1 MKTFLVVLGVLLA
14 AYTLFQSFMARETE
28 RTERQRYT
36 LLYSEGDFEIRHYPS
51 ATVATMRSS
60 AKSYRELSGP
70 GFRKIAGYIF
80 GDNASGEKI
89 AMTSPVHMSIGEKG
103 SSMSFVMPSGHD
115 LSNLP
120 SPNDPDVKLERT
132 TDEHVA
138 AIRFSGYASDEAI
151 RKNVE
156 RLESILKQKGI
167 RSLGNHR
174 YLGYNPPYQV
184 VGRRNEVVVTIE
196 WKDGADKPSTSR

>member
-1 MKTFLVVLGVLLA
+1 MKSLLVLSLLLLGIVI
-14 AYTLFQSFMARETE
+14 LFQSFMSRQTE
-28 RTERQRYT
+28 QTEKQKYT
-36 LLYSEGDFEIRHYPS
+36 VLFTEGDFEIRHYPS

-60 AKSYRELSGP
+60 ARNYRDLSGS

-80 GDNASGEKI
+80 GDNASREKI
-89 AMTSPVHMSIGEKG
+89 AMTSPVHMSIGEQG
-103 SSMSFVMPSGHD
+103 SSMSFVMPSGYD

-120 SPNDPDVKLERT
+120 RPNDPDVNLERT
-132 TDEHVA
+132 PDEHVA
-138 AIRFSGYASDEAI
+138 AIRFGGYASDDAI

-156 RLESILKQKGI
+156 RLESMLKAKGI

-184 VGRRNEVVVTIE
+184 VGRRNEVVVTVE
-196 WKDGADKPSTSR
+196 WKGGVQNPASAR

>member
-1 MKTFLVVLGVLLA
+1 MKSLLVLSLLLLGIVI
-14 AYTLFQSFMARETE
+14 LFQSFMSRQTE
-28 RTERQRYT
+28 QTEKQKYT
-36 LLYSEGDFEIRHYPS
+36 VLFTEGDFEIRHYPS

-60 AKSYRELSGP
+60 ARNYRDLSGS

-80 GDNASGEKI
+80 GDNASREKI
-89 AMTSPVHMSIGEKG
+89 AMTSPVHMSIGEQG
-103 SSMSFVMPSGHD
+103 SSMSFVMPSGYD

-120 SPNDPDVKLERT
+120 RPNDPDVNLERT
-132 TDEHVA
+132 PDEHVA
-138 AIRFSGYASDEAI
+138 AIRFGGYASDDAI

-156 RLESILKQKGI
+156 RLESMLKAKGI

-184 VGRRNEVVVTIE
+184 VGRRNEVVVTVE
-196 WKDGADKPSTSR
+196 WKGGAQNPASAR